1 MVHAG
6 EHDLVAAPEL
16 LSEAARHVQRQAGHV
31 LAKHDLVHAGGI
43 VEVSAGLVGE
53 IDQFPRF
60 HGGGEVTSE
69 IGVAIGEAVHRP
81 VDDLLRHLGPGRV
94 VEVDSVAT
102 AVLKG
107 EGRELGAD
115 GGDAEGGSHGEKS
128 GSNNGKQPL
137 TGLSPCLN
145 RRFPAWGG
153 RPLAKAPTRPGLL

>member
-1 MVHAG
+1 MIHAG
-6 EHDLVAAPEL
+6 EHDLVAAFEL
-16 LSEAARHVQRQAGHV
+16 LAQAARHVQRQAGHV

-43 VEVSAGLVGE
+43 VEVGADLVGE
-53 IDQFPRF
+53 IDQLPRF
-60 HGGGEVTSE
+60 HGRREIAPE
-69 IGVAIGEAVHRP
+69 IGVAIGQAVHRP

-102 AVLKG
+102 AVLEG
-107 EGRELGAD
+107 EGGELAAD
-115 GGDAEGGSHGEKS
+115 GGDVEGGSHGEKS